1 MLLAGGDGVGLAGF
15 EDGITC
21 VGVGLDLFRA
31 RCLQDGSRMS
41 GGIPILPRSAVQP
54 PWWESQRWCI
64 GRGVIRN
71 SLIRPGGDF
80 VVERARQATVTPW
93 EE

>member
-41 GGIPILPRSAVQP
+41 GGNPDLTKVSGATSMVGESEVVHRPRSHK
-54 PWWESQRWCI
+54 EF
-64 GRGVIRN
+64 
-71 SLIRPGGDF
+71 LD
-80 VVERARQATVTPW
+80 
-93 EE
+93 